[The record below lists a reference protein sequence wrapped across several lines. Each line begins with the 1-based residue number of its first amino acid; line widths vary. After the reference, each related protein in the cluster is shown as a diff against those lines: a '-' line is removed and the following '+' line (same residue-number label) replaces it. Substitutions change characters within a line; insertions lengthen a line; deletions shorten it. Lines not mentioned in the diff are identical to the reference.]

1 MAERFDPTDA
11 ATPHATAHSRFV
23 ESATWAQDV
32 ATQQAQYILVA
43 TTNFLTTMT
52 TLVISAM
59 GLVTA
64 LAWNRAISDWL
75 PTLGFLALRDPLVR
89 EFGYAVGATV
99 IAVLTITVLTIVNSR
114 LKKGQML
121 LVKDKQA

>member
-1 MAERFDPTDA
+1 M
-11 ATPHATAHSRFV
+11 
-23 ESATWAQDV
+23 
-32 ATQQAQYILVA
+32 A

-75 PTLGFLALRDPLVR
+75 PTVKFLNLHDPLVR
-89 EFGYAVGATV
+89 EFGYALGATV
-99 IAVLTITVLTIVNSR
+99 IAVLTITVMTIVNSR

-121 LVKDKQA
+121 LVKD

>member
-1 MAERFDPTDA
+1 MAEGFDPTDA
-11 ATPHATAHSRFV
+11 ATPQATARSRFV
-23 ESATWAQDV
+23 EGAAWAQDV
-32 ATQQAQYILVA
+32 ATHQAQYILVA

-64 LAWNRAISDWL
+64 LAWNRAIADWL
-75 PTLGFLALRDPLVR
+75 PTVKFLDLRDPLVR
-89 EFGYAVGATV
+89 EFGYAIGATV

-121 LVKDKQA
+121 LVKDKQV

>member
-1 MAERFDPTDA
+1 MADRFDPTDSD
-11 ATPHATAHSRFV
+11 TPQPTLRERV
-23 ESATWAQDV
+23 GESAAWAQDV
-32 ATQQAQYILVA
+32 ATHQAQYILVA

-75 PTLGFLALRDPLVR
+75 PTVKFLALRDPLVR
-89 EFGYAVGATV
+89 EFGYALGATV
-99 IAVLTITVLTIVNSR
+99 IAVLTITVLTVVNSR
-114 LKKGQML
+114 LKKGQLL
-121 LVKDKQA
+121 LVKDKQG